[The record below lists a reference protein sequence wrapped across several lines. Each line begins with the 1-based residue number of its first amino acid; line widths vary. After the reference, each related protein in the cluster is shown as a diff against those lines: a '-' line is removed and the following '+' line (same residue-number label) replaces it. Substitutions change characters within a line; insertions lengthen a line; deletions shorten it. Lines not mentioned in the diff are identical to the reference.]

1 MMETC
6 GIVITIVL
14 TLGSIIFKN
23 VEMFRRL
30 IFTIEQVMALV
41 DDN

>member
-1 MMETC
+1 METC

-14 TLGSIIFKN
+14 TLGSIVFKN